1 MRFNQPTQLVTA
13 KCRLEESPEADRN
26 RNTLAISLNASYY
39 SLDEL
44 FPARVGVNRAKVNG
58 MYNSVDELQRALNV
72 QDYIAE
78 RGLSVAIFLAL
89 KTGKPLFLEGDAG
102 VGKTEIAKVLSALL
116 DTDLIRMQCYE
127 GLDVNTAV
135 YEWNYAGQILHLRL
149 MEAEGLARID
159 MERELFSDRFLLKRP
174 LLQAIEASENGR
186 APVLLID
193 ELDRSDEEFEAFLL
207 ELLSHFQIS
216 IPELGTLKAEAPPT
230 VIVTS
235 NRTREIHDA
244 LKRRCLYYWIDYPH
258 FHKELQIVAR
268 KAPDVPPMLARQITA
283 FIQDMRS
290 MELFKRPGIAETLDW
305 TAALIALD
313 QNELALETVQ
323 DTLGVILKYQDDV
336 EMLDGETI
344 RNMIERAK
352 VEAQRV

>member
-1 MRFNQPTQLVTA
+1 MF
-13 KCRLEESPEADRN
+13 D
-26 RNTLAISLNASYY
+26 
-39 SLDEL
+39 
-44 FPARVGVNRAKVNG
+44 
-58 MYNSVDELQRALNV
+58 SVDSLQMALGGE
-72 QDYIAE
+72 DYIAE
-78 RGLSVAIFLAL
+78 RGLAVAIYLAL

-102 VGKTEIAKVLSALL
+102 VGKTEIAKVLAALL

-127 GLDVNTAV
+127 GLDINTAV

-149 MEAEGLARID
+149 MEAEGLARDD
-159 MERELFSDRFLLKRP
+159 MESELFSERFLLKRP
-174 LLQAIEASENGR
+174 LFQAIEQSKNGK

-207 ELLSHFQIS
+207 ELLSDFQIS
-216 IPELGTLKAEAPPT
+216 IPELGTVKAASPPI

-244 LKRRCLYYWIDYPH
+244 LKRRCLYFWIDYPH
-258 FHKELQIVAR
+258 FHKELQIVER

-290 MELFKRPGIAETLDW
+290 MELFKRPGVAETLDW

-323 DTLGVILKYQDDV
+323 DTLGVILKYQDDI
-336 EMLDGETI
+336 EMLDPTTI
-344 RNMIERAK
+344 QNMIDRAK
-352 VEAQRV
+352 VEAQRA

>member
-1 MRFNQPTQLVTA
+1 MDLT
-13 KCRLEESPEADRN
+13 
-26 RNTLAISLNASYY
+26 
-39 SLDEL
+39 
-44 FPARVGVNRAKVNG
+44 
-58 MYNSVDELQRALNV
+58 YNSVDDLQGALAE

-78 RGLSVAIFLAL
+78 RGLAVAIYLAL

-102 VGKTEIAKVLSALL
+102 VGKTEIAKVLAALL
-116 DTDLIRMQCYE
+116 DTELIRMQCYE

-149 MEAEGLARID
+149 MEGERKHSPDDDGAGREA
-159 MERELFSDRFLLKRP
+159 MERELFSQRFLLKRP
-174 LLQAIEASENGR
+174 LLQAIEYTHTGR

-207 ELLSHFQIS
+207 ELLSDFQIT
-216 IPELGTLKAEAPPT
+216 IPELGTIKATMPP
-230 VIVTS
+230 VVVVTS

-258 FHKELQIVAR
+258 FHKELQIVER
-268 KAPDVPPMLARQITA
+268 KAPLIAPMLARQITA

-313 QNELALETVQ
+313 QNELSLETVQ

-336 EMLDGETI
+336 EMLDATTI
-344 RNMIERAK
+344 QNMIERAK
-352 VEAQRV
+352 VEAQRAV

>member
-1 MRFNQPTQLVTA
+1 MF
-13 KCRLEESPEADRN
+13 
-26 RNTLAISLNASYY
+26 
-39 SLDEL
+39 
-44 FPARVGVNRAKVNG
+44 
-58 MYNSVDELQRALNV
+58 NSVDDLQVAMSQ

-78 RGLSVAIFLAL
+78 RGLAVAIFLAL

-102 VGKTEIAKVLSALL
+102 VGKTEIAKVLAALL
-116 DTDLIRMQCYE
+116 ETDLIRMQCYE
-127 GLDVNTAV
+127 GLDINTAV

-149 MEAEGLARID
+149 MEAEGLARDD
-159 MERELFSDRFLLKRP
+159 MEGELFSERFLLKRP
-174 LLQAIEASENGR
+174 LLQAIEKSENGR

-207 ELLSHFQIS
+207 ELLSDFQIS
-216 IPELGTLKAEAPPT
+216 IPELGTVKAAAPPI
-230 VIVTS
+230 VVVTS

-244 LKRRCLYYWIDYPH
+244 LKRRCLYFWIDYPH
-258 FHKELQIVAR
+258 FRKELEIVQR

-336 EMLDGETI
+336 EMLDATTI
-344 RNMIERAK
+344 QNMIERAK

>member
-1 MRFNQPTQLVTA
+1 
-13 KCRLEESPEADRN
+13 
-26 RNTLAISLNASYY
+26 
-39 SLDEL
+39 
-44 FPARVGVNRAKVNG
+44 
-58 MYNSVDELQRALNV
+58 MYNSVDELQAALNE

-78 RGLSVAIFLAL
+78 RGLSVAIYLAL

-102 VGKTEIAKVLSALL
+102 VGKTEIAKVLSAALGS
-116 DTDLIRMQCYE
+116 DLIRLQCYE

-149 MEAEGLARID
+149 METEGLAREE
-159 MERELFSDRFLLKRP
+159 MESEIFSERFLLKRP
-174 LLQAIEASENGR
+174 LLQAIEQSADGL

-207 ELLSHFQIS
+207 ELLSEFQIS
-216 IPELGTLKAEAPPT
+216 IPELGTISASVPPI
-230 VIVTS
+230 VVVTS

-258 FHKELQIVAR
+258 FHKELQIVER
-268 KAPDVPPMLARQITA
+268 KAPDVPRMLARQITA

-290 MELFKRPGIAETLDW
+290 LELFKRPGIAETLDW

-313 QNELALETVQ
+313 QNELSLETVQ

-336 EMLDGETI
+336 EMLDPTTI
-344 RNMIERAK
+344 QNMIDRAK
-352 VEAQRV
+352 VEAQRA

>member
-1 MRFNQPTQLVTA
+1 MF
-13 KCRLEESPEADRN
+13 
-26 RNTLAISLNASYY
+26 
-39 SLDEL
+39 
-44 FPARVGVNRAKVNG
+44 
-58 MYNSVDELQRALNV
+58 NSVDDLQAAMSQ

-78 RGLSVAIFLAL
+78 RGLAVAIFLAL

-102 VGKTEIAKVLSALL
+102 VGKTEIAKVLAALL
-116 DTDLIRMQCYE
+116 ETDLIRMQCYE
-127 GLDVNTAV
+127 GLDINTAV

-149 MEAEGLARID
+149 MEAEGLARDD
-159 MERELFSDRFLLKRP
+159 MEGELFSERFLLKRP
-174 LLQAIEASENGR
+174 LLQAIEKSENGR

-207 ELLSHFQIS
+207 ELLSDFQIS
-216 IPELGTLKAEAPPT
+216 IPELGTVKAAAPPI
-230 VIVTS
+230 VVVTS

-244 LKRRCLYYWIDYPH
+244 LKRRCLYFWIDYPH
-258 FHKELQIVAR
+258 FRKELEIVQR

-290 MELFKRPGIAETLDW
+290 MELFKRPGVAETLDW

-336 EMLDGETI
+336 EMLDATTI
-344 RNMIERAK
+344 QNMIERAK
-352 VEAQRV
+352 VEAQRF

>member
-1 MRFNQPTQLVTA
+1 
-13 KCRLEESPEADRN
+13 
-26 RNTLAISLNASYY
+26 
-39 SLDEL
+39 
-44 FPARVGVNRAKVNG
+44 
-58 MYNSVDELQRALNV
+58 MYNSVDELQRALNE

-78 RGLSVAIFLAL
+78 RGLSVAIFLSL

-116 DTDLIRMQCYE
+116 GTDLIRMQCYE

-149 MEAEGLARID
+149 MEAEGLARVD

-174 LLQAIEASENGR
+174 LLRAIEVSKNGR

-207 ELLSHFQIS
+207 ELLSDFQIS

-258 FHKELQIVAR
+258 FHKELQIVER

-352 VEAQRV
+352 VEAQRI